1 LKQEDKVSY
10 KIIQPL
16 LLSACIAIGMMVGY
30 KMNEK
35 PENSLVDVSDYPLDS
50 MMMTGRVEELI
61 RFIESKYV
69 TKINSNE
76 LIETALTAVFEKLD
90 PHSMYLSPEELE
102 EVNDQMDGA
111 YNGIGIENFLIDDT
125 VNISSVIQNGPA
137 DKAGLRAFDK
147 IISINDQVV
156 AGKSMEYSEIRS
168 LLNQEK
174 GTKIQL
180 TVLRGKKVVPY
191 SLSVDEV
198 PVRTVVSE
206 FIPDI
211 KTVLIRIER
220 FGSNTYKE
228 FMEDVEKYFA
238 NNSAHHLIIDLRDN
252 PGGFLPEATNIL
264 CQIFEEKDKLLL
276 YTEGRNS
283 KKNEYK
289 SNGKRFFKV
298 DQVAV
303 LIDENSASAS
313 EIIAGAIQDWDR
325 GVIIGRRSYGK
336 GLVQEQYNLTNGG
349 AIRLTVARYY
359 TPSGRSIQRDY
370 ADRDTYDGD
379 FGERYRNGDLFHK
392 DSISNKNGDKYYT
405 QILRR
410 EVSGFGGI
418 TPDIFIPLDSVYKDE
433 QIFGYKSFLSEF
445 AFKYVSLHKNEIPDM
460 IKLFNEWKLPASI
473 YREFEGYIKTHSD
486 STTVFNEVTVK
497 KLDRELKSNVA
508 RYMFDKKT
516 YQANEILQDEFVIS
530 AIRAI
535 KENKTTALKNK

>member
-1 LKQEDKVSY
+1 MKQEDKVSY

-50 MMMTGRVEELI
+50 LMMTGRVEELI

-76 LIETALTAVFEKLD
+76 LIETALTAIFEKLD

-137 DKAGLRAFDK
+137 DKAGLRPFDK
-147 IISINDQVV
+147 ILSINDQVV

-180 TVLRGKKVVPY
+180 TVLRDKKTVPY

-206 FIPDI
+206 LIPEI
-211 KTVLIRIER
+211 KTVLVRIER
-220 FGSNTYKE
+220 FGSHTYKE

-238 NNSAHHLIIDLRDN
+238 NNSAQHLIIDLRDN

-325 GVIIGRRSYGK
+325 GIIIGRRSYGK

-370 ADRDTYDGD
+370 TNRDTYDGD

-392 DSISNKNGDKYYT
+392 DSISYKNGDKYYT

-433 QIFGYKSFLSEF
+433 QIFSYKSFLSEF
-445 AFKYVSLHKNEIPDM
+445 AFKYVSQHRNEIPDK
-460 IKLFNEWKLPASI
+460 IKLFNDWKLPSSI
-473 YREFEGYIKTHSD
+473 YREFEGYIKMHSD
-486 STTVFNEVTVK
+486 STAVFNELTVK

-530 AIRAI
+530 AIQAI
-535 KENKTTALKNK
+535 NENKTTALKSK